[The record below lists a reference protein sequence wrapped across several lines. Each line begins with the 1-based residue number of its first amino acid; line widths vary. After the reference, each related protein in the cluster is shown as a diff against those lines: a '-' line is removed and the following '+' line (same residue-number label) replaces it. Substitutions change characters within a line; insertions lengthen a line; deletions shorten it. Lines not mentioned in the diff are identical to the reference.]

1 MYDPS
6 KPSSSTL
13 PNIPSQI
20 VSINSFINEQDES
33 KREKEVVAEEEA
45 QEMSLM
51 YKTQRKLRKDIKK
64 MFVGH
69 KDVCCCC
76 S

>member
-13 PNIPSQI
+13 PSIPTQI

-33 KREKEVVAEEEA
+33 KREKK
-45 QEMSLM
+45 LL
-51 YKTQRKLRKDIKK
+51 LRKKLKK
-64 MFVGH
+64 
-69 KDVCCCC
+69 
-76 S
+76 

>member
-1 MYDPS
+1 VLLGHTLAKLIPPQMYDPS

-33 KREKEVVAEEEA
+33 KRENK
-45 QEMSLM
+45 LL
-51 YKTQRKLRKDIKK
+51 LRKKLKK
-64 MFVGH
+64 
-69 KDVCCCC
+69 
-76 S
+76 